1 MPNRTLKKIVGYYKT
16 IHMKK
21 IKKTSV
27 AALML
32 FIGSSLFI
40 SCSNDNEIDNK
51 DSSNAVIDQ
60 FLKSFYNEDYVLGN
74 TISISNGTKSS
85 VMSRTV
91 LVDGQ
96 DIEIT
101 EVILGNGQ
109 RVRGYV
115 ITDKITS
122 AFLYFVDVDRTTYD
136 LTVVD
141 VINNQTLIFKN
152 INTNPDYR
160 NTKEFDLFEMAE
172 NYNQSNAQERF
183 WGWIIEQ
190 GPCNETNESGT
201 SGNGLAFVYN
211 NYYVF
216 GIKVQSIQQMG
227 TDSTGNEIPLREPC
241 GSRPK

>member
-1 MPNRTLKKIVGYYKT
+1 
-16 IHMKK
+16 MKN
-21 IKKTSV
+21 IKKTIFAILV
-27 AALML
+27 L
-32 FIGSSLFI
+32 FIGTSVFI
-40 SCSNDNEIDNK
+40 SCSNDNEIDSK
-51 DSSNAVIDQ
+51 SPSSSVLDT
-60 FLKSFYNEDYVLGN
+60 FLKSFYNQDYDLGKSV
-74 TISISNGTKSS
+74 SISNGTKSS

-136 LTVVD
+136 LTIVD
-141 VINNQTLIFKN
+141 VIKNETLIFKN

-172 NYNQSNAQERF
+172 NYNQAGQNNTQGKF
-183 WGWIIEQ
+183 WGSAFEQ
-190 GPCNETNESGT
+190 GPCDGSAGA
-201 SGNGLAFVYN
+201 GQAFVYK
-211 NYYVF
+211 NYYVL
-216 GIKVQSIQQMG
+216 GIRVSHVLQESVDG
-227 TDSTGNEIPLREPC
+227 SGEPLKEPC
-241 GSRPK
+241 GSRDK

>member
-1 MPNRTLKKIVGYYKT
+1 MI
-16 IHMKK
+16 
-21 IKKTSV
+21 
-27 AALML
+27 L
-32 FIGSSLFI
+32 FIGTSLFI

-51 DSSNAVIDQ
+51 YSSSSVIDQ

-141 VINNQTLIFKN
+141 VINNETLIFKN

-160 NTKEFDLFEMAE
+160 STDEFDLIKMAE
-172 NYNQSNAQERF
+172 NYNQTITNSNKNPLFGWVYQE
-183 WGWIIEQ
+183 
-190 GPCNETNESGT
+190 GPCEEINESG
-201 SGNGLAFVYN
+201 SAGPGNAFVYH
-211 NYYVF
+211 NYYF
-216 GIKVQSIQQMG
+216 LGIKIKSIQQ
-227 TDSTGNEIPLREPC
+227 STLQDENEPLREPC
-241 GSRPK
+241 GTRDSTK